1 MRIGEL
7 ARRTGISQETIRYYE
22 RIALLPAPER
32 NPANYRDYAPAE
44 VERLRFI
51 GNCRSLDMTL
61 DEVRQLLEL
70 RDNADARCGEA
81 NALLSEHLLHVQHRI
96 DELTQ
101 LATQL
106 EGIRQQCQTDQATR
120 DCGILNELNR
130 MEPVQAD
137 ADSEA
142 RHVPG
147 SHGHRPG

>member
-22 RIALLPAPER
+22 RIALLDAPKR
-32 NPANYRDYAPAE
+32 NPANYRDYAPAA

-61 DEVRQLLEL
+61 GEVRQLLEL

-81 NALLSEHLLHVQHRI
+81 NELLGEHLLHVRHRI
-96 DELTQ
+96 GELTQ
-101 LATQL
+101 LAAQL
-106 EGIRQQCQTDQATR
+106 EGIRQQCQTDQPTR

-130 MEPVQAD
+130 MEPVQAG
-137 ADSEA
+137 ADPEV

>member
-22 RIALLPAPER
+22 RIGLLAAPKR
-32 NPANYRDYAPAE
+32 NPANYRDYAPSD

-61 DEVRQLLEL
+61 DEVRQLLDL
-70 RDNADARCGEA
+70 RDNAQARCGEA
-81 NALLSEHLLHVQHRI
+81 NALLGEHLLHVQHRI

-101 LATQL
+101 LAIQL

-130 MEPVQAD
+130 MEPLQAAVETD
-137 ADSEA
+137 GG
-142 RHVPG
+142 HVPG

>member
-22 RIALLPAPER
+22 RIALLAAPER
-32 NPANYRDYAPAE
+32 NPANYREYAPAE
-44 VERLRFI
+44 VDRLRFI

-81 NALLSEHLLHVQHRI
+81 NALLNEHLQHVQHRI
-96 DELTQ
+96 EELTQ
-101 LATQL
+101 LAAQL
-106 EGIRQQCQTDQATR
+106 EGIRQQCQTDQAAR
-120 DCGILNELNR
+120 DCGILNELDR
-130 MEPVQAD
+130 MEPVQASTD
-137 ADSEA
+137 PES